1 MKPRPLAP
9 SASSPSTPIPRY
21 QSGII
26 QNTGTIQAMVSFWS
40 PGSAWTYAFLKH
52 YLQLNNGS
60 KRKRLQRREKQT
72 VPEFMKSSE
81 QVRRLR
87 PTPWGV
93 RISDFS
99 MPLMATDEVTQDAD
113 WSTGSPTGWSSLMLH
128 SILDTYCRK
137 LHVLERFLNLSKDI
151 RNCVC
156 TWAFISV
163 TEEKSP
169 SRRTQS
175 KPISHVLWEKKRSL
189 TTKLYYTSRKSRG
202 LWEN

>member
-9 SASSPSTPIPRY
+9 SASSPPTPIPRY
-21 QSGII
+21 QSGIT
-26 QNTGTIQAMVSFWS
+26 QSTGTIQAMAASEVLGQPVYMHF
-40 PGSAWTYAFLKH
+40 GSTDH
-52 YLQLNNGS
+52 LQLNNGS

-81 QVRRLR
+81 QVRRLG

-93 RISDFS
+93 RIPDFS

-137 LHVLERFLNLSKDI
+137 LRVLERFLNLSKDI

-169 SRRTQS
+169 S
-175 KPISHVLWEKKRSL
+175 
-189 TTKLYYTSRKSRG
+189 
-202 LWEN
+202 